1 MGVLQAGLGL
11 GGVAVGLGVG
21 GWSMSLPSCWEG
33 SSTCRPVGSHQIL
46 QGPRS
51 INEVRQCNLTLPK
64 LTLLTAGQANT
75 SGGPVVGGKEHDFNR
90 KCSGWRTSI

>member
-1 MGVLQAGLGL
+1 M
-11 GGVAVGLGVG
+11 VGLVGG

-51 INEVRQCNLTLPK
+51 INEVRQCNVT
-64 LTLLTAGQANT
+64 
-75 SGGPVVGGKEHDFNR
+75 
-90 KCSGWRTSI
+90 